1 MVDYADGRNMRVGGS
16 SQANIKSRAN
26 YVDKHAK
33 STGFPPEEMRSR
45 LHKHLLWKCLARRLC
60 FAGFASRSDDMPC
73 AQNQVRRH
81 QAKQRPQLRY
91 TRPKVS
97 NETSETLGII
107 IDQNPQ
113 IMDAAAA
120 QQSSAASQLS
130 SGETTAEQLEVLPT
144 QAPTPR
150 HQGPLE
156 VRFEDREF
164 EMGSGATERANPLSG
179 VSIEYDLGIG
189 LFNNGRR
196 SNWLPLGS
204 ATKMI
209 RDNTL
214 DLRNILE
221 QLSQVD

>member
-1 MVDYADGRNMRVGGS
+1 
-16 SQANIKSRAN
+16 
-26 YVDKHAK
+26 
-33 STGFPPEEMRSR
+33 
-45 LHKHLLWKCLARRLC
+45 
-60 FAGFASRSDDMPC
+60 
-73 AQNQVRRH
+73 
-81 QAKQRPQLRY
+81 
-91 TRPKVS
+91 
-97 NETSETLGII
+97 
-107 IDQNPQ
+107 
-113 IMDAAAA
+113 MDAAAA

-196 SNWLPLGS
+196 SNW
-204 ATKMI
+204 KYHWK
-209 RDNTL
+209 
-214 DLRNILE
+214 IL
-221 QLSQVD
+221 